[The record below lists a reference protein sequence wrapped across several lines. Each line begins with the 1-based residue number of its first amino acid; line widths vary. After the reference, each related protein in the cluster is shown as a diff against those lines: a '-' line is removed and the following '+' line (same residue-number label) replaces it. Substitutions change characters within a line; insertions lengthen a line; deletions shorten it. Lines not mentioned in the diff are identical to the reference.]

1 MFKAYF
7 REKTNTFAEKLKR
20 SYMKQYIITIIL
32 ALCLG
37 SCGQHSKHWETLT
50 QIETFVEENPDSAL
64 SVLQCIEVDD
74 LSGSEEKAKHAL
86 LLLMA
91 LDKNDVAETDFEILH
106 PAIDYYKNNG
116 TPTEQM
122 LTLFYQGQIHRINSQ
137 YAQALACFGEAIK
150 IDENSKDI
158 QTKARIYDAQGDV
171 YRVLTKWDET
181 IKSKLCAAEY
191 FSKLNNTDSYV
202 SSLLDVFYTY
212 TQNGDS
218 ISAGRYHNKCND
230 YLKDI
235 SSKTRNKYYCYYLN
249 YLIATNKLNVIE
261 NTIQEYL
268 SEVPANNLD
277 YLSLAYAYMA
287 LGDINKVA
295 ESLSK
300 NELPADKENI
310 LRQYAIVAALNAHMQ
325 EGRDMLK
332 SSKEFFI
339 ERDSLIYSL
348 YENDIQYMHQKNSAK
363 LQQEREELKKHTK
376 TIIITSVILVLL
388 IALYLLRK
396 RLQNSRTKNI
406 ILESEKT
413 LYENMY
419 KEVLSE
425 RDSLNDMLT
434 NSSIREETMTIIRKR
449 LEVLNAIVVSH
460 LSDRE
465 SDSKRANEQLQNLI
479 ANREVFIKSTRLTL
493 EENYP
498 HFFAYLHEKGLEEF
512 EIDFCC
518 LYAIGMKGKEV
529 KAYTNLNRHYK
540 DSSEVRQK
548 LGLVE
553 SDTNLSNFLQK
564 LLKNGFE

>member
-1 MFKAYF
+1 
-7 REKTNTFAEKLKR
+7 
-20 SYMKQYIITIIL
+20 MKQYIAIIIL
-32 ALCLG
+32 TLCLV
-37 SCGQHSKHWETLT
+37 SCSHHSKHWETL
-50 QIETFVEENPDSAL
+50 ISVESIMEERPDSAL
-64 SVLQCIEVDD
+64 AVLQSIEIGD
-74 LSGSEEKAKHAL
+74 LSSKEEKGKRAL
-86 LLLMA
+86 LLSIA
-91 LDKNDVAETDFEILH
+91 LDKNEIRQTDFEILD
-106 PAIDYYKNNG
+106 PAIDYYKENG
-116 TPTEQM
+116 SSTEQM
-122 LTLFYQGQIHRINSQ
+122 LTLLYQGQIHRINSQ
-137 YAQALACFGEAIK
+137 YAQALTCFCDAIK
-150 IDENSKDI
+150 ISDAPSNI
-158 QTKARIYDAQGDV
+158 HTIARVYDAQGDV
-171 YRVLTKWDET
+171 YKSLAKWNET
-181 IKSKLCAAEY
+181 IKSKLSAADC
-191 FSKLNNTDSYV
+191 FSKLDNTDYCV
-202 SSLLDVFYTY
+202 SALLDVFYSY
-212 TQNGDS
+212 TQEGDF
-218 ISAGRYHNKCND
+218 INAEK
-230 YLKDI
+230 YLNECYDHIKDI
-235 SSKTRNKYYCYYLN
+235 SSKTLSKYYSYYLN
-249 YLIATNKLNVIE
+249 FLIATNNLTIVE

-268 SEVPANNLD
+268 RNVSGNNLH

-295 ESLSK
+295 EALSK
-300 NELPADKENI
+300 NELPDDKENI

-325 EGRDMLK
+325 EGREMLE
-332 SSKEFFI
+332 SCKEFFI

-376 TIIITSVILVLL
+376 TVIIISSILALL
-388 IALYLLRK
+388 ITLHILKVVRK
-396 RLQNSRTKNI
+396 RLQDSRTKNI
-406 ILESEKT
+406 ILENEKA

-425 RDSLNDMLT
+425 RDTLNGMLA
-434 NSSIREETMTIIRKR
+434 NSSVREETMTIIRKR

-465 SDSKRANEQLQNLI
+465 SDNKRANEQLQNLI

-498 HFFAYLHEKGLEEF
+498 HFFAYLHDKGLEEF

-529 KAYTNLNRHYK
+529 KAYTNQNRHYK

>member
-1 MFKAYF
+1 M
-7 REKTNTFAEKLKR
+7 N
-20 SYMKQYIITIIL
+20 QYIITIIL
-32 ALCLG
+32 ALCLA
-37 SCGQHSKHWETLT
+37 SCSQHSKHWETLT

-64 SVLQCIEVDD
+64 SVLQGIEVDD

-212 TQNGDS
+212 TKKGDS

-295 ESLSK
+295 EALSK

-325 EGRDMLK
+325 EGSDMLK

-465 SDSKRANEQLQNLI
+465 SDNKRANEQLQNLI

-498 HFFAYLHEKGLEEF
+498 HFFAYLHDKGLEEF

-529 KAYTNLNRHYK
+529 KAYTNLSRHYK
-540 DSSEVRQK
+540 DCSEVRQK
-548 LGLVE
+548 LGLAE
-553 SDTNLSNFLQK
+553 SDTNLSIFLQK
-564 LLKNGFE
+564 LLKKG

>member
-1 MFKAYF
+1 M
-7 REKTNTFAEKLKR
+7 
-20 SYMKQYIITIIL
+20 
-32 ALCLG
+32 ALCLV
-37 SCGQHSKHWETLT
+37 SCSHHSKHWETLT
-50 QIETFVEENPDSAL
+50 QIEAFVEENPDSAL

-91 LDKNDVAETDFEILH
+91 LDKNDVAETDFEIFH

-295 ESLSK
+295 EALSK

-310 LRQYAIVAALNAHMQ
+310 LRQYAIVAALNAPMQ

-376 TIIITSVILVLL
+376 TIIITSVILGLL

-465 SDSKRANEQLQNLI
+465 SDNKRANEQLQNLI

-498 HFFAYLHEKGLEEF
+498 HFFAYLHDKGLEEF

>member
-1 MFKAYF
+1 
-7 REKTNTFAEKLKR
+7 
-20 SYMKQYIITIIL
+20 MKQYIIGIIL
-32 ALCLG
+32 TLCLA

-50 QIETFVEENPDSAL
+50 QVEAFMEERPDSAL
-64 SVLQCIEVDD
+64 AILQGIEVGD
-74 LSGSEEKAKHAL
+74 LSGKEEKAKHAL
-86 LLLMA
+86 LLSMA
-91 LDKNDVAETDFEILH
+91 LDKNVIDKTDFEILH

-181 IKSKLCAAEY
+181 INSKLCAAEY

-202 SSLLDVFYTY
+202 SSLLDIFYTY

-295 ESLSK
+295 EALSK

-434 NSSIREETMTIIRKR
+434 DSSIREETMTIIRKR

-465 SDSKRANEQLQNLI
+465 SDNKRANEQLQNLI

-498 HFFAYLHEKGLEEF
+498 HFFAYLHDKGLEEF

-540 DSSEVRQK
+540 DSSGVRQK

>member
-1 MFKAYF
+1 
-7 REKTNTFAEKLKR
+7 
-20 SYMKQYIITIIL
+20 MKQYIIVIIS
-32 ALCLG
+32 ALCLA
-37 SCGQHSKHWETLT
+37 SCSHHSKHWETLT

-64 SVLQCIEVDD
+64 SVLQGIEVDD

-158 QTKARIYDAQGDV
+158 QTKARIYDAQGGV

-295 ESLSK
+295 EALSK

-363 LQQEREELKKHTK
+363 LQQEREKLKKHTK
-376 TIIITSVILVLL
+376 TIIITSVILVLF

-396 RLQNSRTKNI
+396 RLQNSRIKNI

-460 LSDRE
+460 LSDRG
-465 SDSKRANEQLQNLI
+465 SDNKRANEQLQNLI

-498 HFFAYLHEKGLEEF
+498 HFFAYLHDKGLEEF

-529 KAYTNLNRHYK
+529 KAYTNQNRHYK

>member
-1 MFKAYF
+1 
-7 REKTNTFAEKLKR
+7 
-20 SYMKQYIITIIL
+20 MKQYIAFILL
-32 ALCLG
+32 ALCMVA
-37 SCGQHSKHWETLT
+37 CGQHSKHWETLT
-50 QIETFVEENPDSAL
+50 QVESFMEERPDSAL
-64 SVLQCIEVDD
+64 IVLQGIDIEE
-74 LSGSEEKAKHAL
+74 LASKEEKAKHAL
-86 LLLMA
+86 LLSMA
-91 LDKNDVAETDFEILH
+91 LDKNVIDRTDFEILH

-116 TPTEQM
+116 SPTEQM

-137 YAQALACFGEAIK
+137 YAQALVCFCDAIK
-150 IDENSKDI
+150 IGEDSKDI
-158 QTKARIYDAQGDV
+158 HTKARVYDAQGDV
-171 YRVLTKWDET
+171 YKSLTKWVET
-181 IKSKLCAAEY
+181 IKSKLSAADC
-191 FSKLNNTDSYV
+191 FSKLDNTDCYV
-202 SSLLDVFYTY
+202 NVLLDVFYSY
-212 TQNGDS
+212 TQDGDF
-218 ISAGRYHNKCND
+218 INAEK
-230 YLKDI
+230 YLNECDDHIKDI
-235 SSKTRNKYYCYYLN
+235 SSKTLSKYYSYYLN

-261 NTIQEYL
+261 NTIQKYL
-268 SEVPANNLD
+268 SKVPENNLD
-277 YLSLAYAYMA
+277 YISLAYAYMA

-300 NELPADKENI
+300 NELPDDNENI
-310 LRQYAIVAALNAHMQ
+310 LRQYAIVAALNAHIQ
-325 EGRDMLK
+325 EGRDMLE
-332 SSKEFFI
+332 SCQESFI

-348 YENDIQYMHQKNSAK
+348 YENDLQYMQQQKSEK
-363 LQQEREELKKHTK
+363 LQQERDELKKQTK
-376 TIIITSVILVLL
+376 TIIIISSILALL
-388 IALYLLRK
+388 ITLYLLKVVRK
-396 RLQNSRTKNI
+396 RLLDSRTKNI
-406 ILESEKT
+406 ILENEKA

>member
-1 MFKAYF
+1 
-7 REKTNTFAEKLKR
+7 
-20 SYMKQYIITIIL
+20 MKQYIAFILL
-32 ALCLG
+32 ALCMVA
-37 SCGQHSKHWETLT
+37 CGQHSKHWETLT
-50 QIETFVEENPDSAL
+50 QVESFMEERPDSAL
-64 SVLQCIEVDD
+64 IVLQGIDIEE
-74 LSGSEEKAKHAL
+74 LASKEEKAKHAL
-86 LLLMA
+86 LLSVA
-91 LDKNDVAETDFEILH
+91 LDKNVIDRTDFEILH

-116 TPTEQM
+116 SPTEQM

-137 YAQALACFGEAIK
+137 YAQALVCFCDAIK
-150 IDENSKDI
+150 IGEDSKDI
-158 QTKARIYDAQGDV
+158 HTKARVYDAQGDV
-171 YRVLTKWDET
+171 YKSLTKWVET
-181 IKSKLCAAEY
+181 IKSKLSAADC
-191 FSKLNNTDSYV
+191 FSKLDNTDCYV
-202 SSLLDVFYTY
+202 NVLLDIFYSY
-212 TQNGDS
+212 TQDGDF
-218 ISAGRYHNKCND
+218 INAEK
-230 YLKDI
+230 YLNECDDHIKDI
-235 SSKTRNKYYCYYLN
+235 SSKTLSKYYSYYLN

-268 SEVPANNLD
+268 SKVPENNLD
-277 YLSLAYAYMA
+277 YISLAYAYMA

-300 NELPADKENI
+300 NELPDDNENI
-310 LRQYAIVAALNAHMQ
+310 LRQYAIVAALNAHIQ
-325 EGRDMLK
+325 EGRDMLE
-332 SSKEFFI
+332 SCQESFI

-348 YENDIQYMHQKNSAK
+348 YENDLQYMQQQKSEK
-363 LQQEREELKKHTK
+363 LQQERDELKKQTK
-376 TIIITSVILVLL
+376 TIIIISSILALL
-388 IALYLLRK
+388 ITLYLLKVVRK
-396 RLQNSRTKNI
+396 RLLDSRTKNI

>member
-1 MFKAYF
+1 M
-7 REKTNTFAEKLKR
+7 N
-20 SYMKQYIITIIL
+20 QYIITIIL
-32 ALCLG
+32 ALCLA
-37 SCGQHSKHWETLT
+37 SCSQHSKHWETLT

-64 SVLQCIEVDD
+64 SVLQGIEVDD

-295 ESLSK
+295 EALSK

-465 SDSKRANEQLQNLI
+465 SDNKRANEQLQNLI

-498 HFFAYLHEKGLEEF
+498 HFFAYLHDKGLEEF

-540 DSSEVRQK
+540 DSSGVRQK

>member
-1 MFKAYF
+1 
-7 REKTNTFAEKLKR
+7 
-20 SYMKQYIITIIL
+20 MKQYIIVIIS
-32 ALCLG
+32 ALCLA
-37 SCGQHSKHWETLT
+37 SCSHHSKHWETLT

-64 SVLQCIEVDD
+64 SVLQGIEVDD

-295 ESLSK
+295 EALSK

-465 SDSKRANEQLQNLI
+465 SDNKRANEQLQNLI

-498 HFFAYLHEKGLEEF
+498 HFFAYLHDKGLEEF

-540 DSSEVRQK
+540 DSSGVRQK

>member
-1 MFKAYF
+1 M
-7 REKTNTFAEKLKR
+7 N
-20 SYMKQYIITIIL
+20 QYIITIIL
-32 ALCLG
+32 ALCLA
-37 SCGQHSKHWETLT
+37 SCSQHSKHWETLT

-64 SVLQCIEVDD
+64 SVLQGIEVDD

-295 ESLSK
+295 EALSK

-465 SDSKRANEQLQNLI
+465 SDNKRANEQLQNLI

-498 HFFAYLHEKGLEEF
+498 HFFAYLHDKGLEEF

>member
-1 MFKAYF
+1 
-7 REKTNTFAEKLKR
+7 
-20 SYMKQYIITIIL
+20 MKQYIIVIIL
-32 ALCLG
+32 ALCLV
-37 SCGQHSKHWETLT
+37 SCSHHSKHWETLV
-50 QIETFVEENPDSAL
+50 QVESYIEEIPDSAL
-64 SVLQCIEVDD
+64 SVLRGIEVDD

-212 TQNGDS
+212 TKNGDS

-295 ESLSK
+295 EALSK

-325 EGRDMLK
+325 EERDMLK

-425 RDSLNDMLT
+425 RESLNDMLT

-465 SDSKRANEQLQNLI
+465 SDNKRANEQLQNLI

-498 HFFAYLHEKGLEEF
+498 HFFAYLHDKGLEEF

>member
-1 MFKAYF
+1 M
-7 REKTNTFAEKLKR
+7 N
-20 SYMKQYIITIIL
+20 QYIITIIL
-32 ALCLG
+32 ALCLA
-37 SCGQHSKHWETLT
+37 SCSHHSKHWETLT

-64 SVLQCIEVDD
+64 SVLQSIEVDD

-295 ESLSK
+295 EALSK

-465 SDSKRANEQLQNLI
+465 SDNKRANEQLQNLI

-498 HFFAYLHEKGLEEF
+498 HFFAYLHDKGLEEF

>member
-1 MFKAYF
+1 
-7 REKTNTFAEKLKR
+7 
-20 SYMKQYIITIIL
+20 MKQYIIVIIS
-32 ALCLG
+32 ALCLA
-37 SCGQHSKHWETLT
+37 SCSHHSKHWETLT
-50 QIETFVEENPDSAL
+50 QIEAFVEENPDSAL

-295 ESLSK
+295 EALSK

-332 SSKEFFI
+332 SSKDFFI

-388 IALYLLRK
+388 NALYLLRK

-465 SDSKRANEQLQNLI
+465 SDNKRANEQLQNLI

-498 HFFAYLHEKGLEEF
+498 HFFAYLHDKGLEEF

>member
-1 MFKAYF
+1 
-7 REKTNTFAEKLKR
+7 
-20 SYMKQYIITIIL
+20 MKQYIIVIIS
-32 ALCLG
+32 ALCLA
-37 SCGQHSKHWETLT
+37 SCSHHSKHWETLT

-64 SVLQCIEVDD
+64 SVLQGIEVDD

-287 LGDINKVA
+287 LGDINMVA
-295 ESLSK
+295 EALSK

-348 YENDIQYMHQKNSAK
+348 YENDIQYMYQKNSAK

-465 SDSKRANEQLQNLI
+465 SDNKRANEQLQNLI

-498 HFFAYLHEKGLEEF
+498 HFFAYLHDKGLEEF

-540 DSSEVRQK
+540 DSSGVRQK

>member
-1 MFKAYF
+1 
-7 REKTNTFAEKLKR
+7 
-20 SYMKQYIITIIL
+20 MKQYIITIIF
-32 ALCLG
+32 ALCLA
-37 SCGQHSKHWETLT
+37 SCSQHSKHWETLT
-50 QIETFVEENPDSAL
+50 QVEAFMEERPDSAL
-64 SVLQCIEVDD
+64 SVLQGIEVDD

-158 QTKARIYDAQGDV
+158 QTKARIYDAQGGV

-295 ESLSK
+295 EALSK

-363 LQQEREELKKHTK
+363 LQQEREKLKKHTK
-376 TIIITSVILVLL
+376 TIIITSVILVLF

-396 RLQNSRTKNI
+396 RLQNSRIKNI

-465 SDSKRANEQLQNLI
+465 SDNKRANEQLQNLI

-498 HFFAYLHEKGLEEF
+498 HFFAYLHDKGLEEF

-529 KAYTNLNRHYK
+529 KAYTNQNRHYK

>member
-1 MFKAYF
+1 
-7 REKTNTFAEKLKR
+7 
-20 SYMKQYIITIIL
+20 MKQYIKTIIL
-32 ALCLG
+32 ALCLA
-37 SCGQHSKHWETLT
+37 SCSQHSKHWETLT
-50 QIETFVEENPDSAL
+50 QVESYIEERPDSAL
-64 SVLQCIEVDD
+64 VVLQDINN
-74 LSGSEEKAKHAL
+74 EELTNDEEQAKHAL
-86 LLLMA
+86 LLSMA
-91 LDKNDVAETDFEILH
+91 LDKNYIDKTGFEVLQ

-116 TPTEQM
+116 TTTEQM

-158 QTKARIYDAQGDV
+158 QTIARIYDAQGDV

-218 ISAGRYHNKCND
+218 NSAGRYHNKCND
-230 YLKDI
+230 YLKNI
-235 SSKTRNKYYCYYLN
+235 SSKTLNKYYCYYLN
-249 YLIATNKLNVIE
+249 YLIATNKLNVIG

-268 SEVPANNLD
+268 SKVPANNLD

-295 ESLSK
+295 ETLSK

-325 EGRDMLK
+325 EGRDMLE
-332 SSKEFFI
+332 SCKESFI

-348 YENDIQYMHQKNSAK
+348 YENDIQYMYQKNSAK
-363 LQQEREELKKHTK
+363 LQQKREELKKYTK
-376 TIIITSVILVLL
+376 TIIIISSILALL
-388 IALYLLRK
+388 ITLYILKAVKK
-396 RLQNSRTKNI
+396 RLQDSRAKNI
-406 ILESEKT
+406 ILEREKT

-434 NSSIREETMTIIRKR
+434 NSSVREETMTIIRKR

-465 SDSKRANEQLQNLI
+465 SDNKRANEQLQNLI

-529 KAYTNLNRHYK
+529 KAYTNLSRHYK

-548 LGLVE
+548 LGLAE
-553 SDTNLSNFLQK
+553 SDTNLSIFLQK
-564 LLKNGFE
+564 LLKKG

>member
-1 MFKAYF
+1 
-7 REKTNTFAEKLKR
+7 
-20 SYMKQYIITIIL
+20 MKQYIITIIL

-50 QIETFVEENPDSAL
+50 QIESFMEERPDSAL
-64 SVLQCIEVDD
+64 AILQGIEVDD

-212 TQNGDS
+212 TKKGDS
-218 ISAGRYHNKCND
+218 ITAGRYHNKCND

-295 ESLSK
+295 EALSK

-465 SDSKRANEQLQNLI
+465 SDNKRANEQLQNLI

-498 HFFAYLHEKGLEEF
+498 HFFAYLHDKGLEEF

>member
-1 MFKAYF
+1 
-7 REKTNTFAEKLKR
+7 
-20 SYMKQYIITIIL
+20 MKQYIIVIIL
-32 ALCLG
+32 ALCLV
-37 SCGQHSKHWETLT
+37 SCSHHSKHWETLT
-50 QIETFVEENPDSAL
+50 QIEAFVEENPDSAL

-91 LDKNDVAETDFEILH
+91 LDKNDVAETDFEIFH

-295 ESLSK
+295 EALSK

-310 LRQYAIVAALNAHMQ
+310 LRQYAIVAALNAHIQ

-376 TIIITSVILVLL
+376 TIIITSVILGLL

-465 SDSKRANEQLQNLI
+465 SDNKRANEQLQNLI

-498 HFFAYLHEKGLEEF
+498 HFFAYLHDKGLEEF

>member
-1 MFKAYF
+1 
-7 REKTNTFAEKLKR
+7 
-20 SYMKQYIITIIL
+20 MKQYIAIIIL
-32 ALCLG
+32 TLCLV
-37 SCGQHSKHWETLT
+37 SCSHHSKHWETL
-50 QIETFVEENPDSAL
+50 ISVESIMEERPDSAL
-64 SVLQCIEVDD
+64 AVLQSIEIGD
-74 LSGSEEKAKHAL
+74 LSSKEEKGKRAL
-86 LLLMA
+86 LLSIA
-91 LDKNDVAETDFEILH
+91 LDKNEIRQTDFEILD
-106 PAIDYYKNNG
+106 PAIDYYKENG
-116 TPTEQM
+116 SSAEQM

-137 YAQALACFGEAIK
+137 YAQALTCFCDAIK
-150 IDENSKDI
+150 ISDAPSNI
-158 QTKARIYDAQGDV
+158 HTIARVYDAQGDV

-295 ESLSK
+295 EALSK

-465 SDSKRANEQLQNLI
+465 SDNKRANEQLQNLI

-498 HFFAYLHEKGLEEF
+498 HFFAYLHDKGLEEF

-529 KAYTNLNRHYK
+529 KAYTNLSRHYK
-540 DSSEVRQK
+540 DCSEVRQK
-548 LGLVE
+548 LGLAE
-553 SDTNLSNFLQK
+553 SDTNLSIFLQK
-564 LLKNGFE
+564 LLKKG

>member
-1 MFKAYF
+1 
-7 REKTNTFAEKLKR
+7 
-20 SYMKQYIITIIL
+20 MKQYIITIIF
-32 ALCLG
+32 ALCLV
-37 SCGQHSKHWETLT
+37 SCSHHSKHWETLT

-64 SVLQCIEVDD
+64 SVLQGIEVDD

-150 IDENSKDI
+150 IEENSKDI

-268 SEVPANNLD
+268 SEIPANNLD

-295 ESLSK
+295 EALSK

-363 LQQEREELKKHTK
+363 LQQEREKLKKHTK

-396 RLQNSRTKNI
+396 RLQNSRIKNI

-465 SDSKRANEQLQNLI
+465 SDNKRANEQLQNLI

-498 HFFAYLHEKGLEEF
+498 HFFAYLHDKGLEEF

>member
-1 MFKAYF
+1 
-7 REKTNTFAEKLKR
+7 
-20 SYMKQYIITIIL
+20 MKQYIIVISV
-32 ALCLG
+32 ALCLV
-37 SCGQHSKHWETLT
+37 SCSHHSKHWETLT
-50 QIETFVEENPDSAL
+50 QIEAFVEENPDSAL

-295 ESLSK
+295 EALSK

-465 SDSKRANEQLQNLI
+465 SDNKRANEQLQNLI

-498 HFFAYLHEKGLEEF
+498 HFFAYLHDKGLEEF

>member
-1 MFKAYF
+1 
-7 REKTNTFAEKLKR
+7 
-20 SYMKQYIITIIL
+20 MKQYIITIIL
-32 ALCLG
+32 ALCLA
-37 SCGQHSKHWETLT
+37 SCSQHSKHWETLT
-50 QIETFVEENPDSAL
+50 QVESYIEERPDSAL
-64 SVLQCIEVDD
+64 SVLQGIEVDD

-295 ESLSK
+295 EALSK

-465 SDSKRANEQLQNLI
+465 SDNKRANEQLQNLI

-498 HFFAYLHEKGLEEF
+498 HFFAYLHDKGLEEF

>member
-1 MFKAYF
+1 
-7 REKTNTFAEKLKR
+7 
-20 SYMKQYIITIIL
+20 MKQYIIVIIS
-32 ALCLG
+32 ALCLA
-37 SCGQHSKHWETLT
+37 SCSHHSKHWETLT

-64 SVLQCIEVDD
+64 SVLQGIEVDD

-122 LTLFYQGQIHRINSQ
+122 LTLFYQGQIHHINSQ

-158 QTKARIYDAQGDV
+158 QTKARIYDAQGGV

-295 ESLSK
+295 EALSK

-363 LQQEREELKKHTK
+363 LQQEREKLKKHTK

-396 RLQNSRTKNI
+396 RLQNSRIKNI

-465 SDSKRANEQLQNLI
+465 SDNKRANEQLQNLI

-498 HFFAYLHEKGLEEF
+498 HFFAYLHDKGLEEF

-529 KAYTNLNRHYK
+529 KAYTNQNRHYK

>member
-1 MFKAYF
+1 
-7 REKTNTFAEKLKR
+7 
-20 SYMKQYIITIIL
+20 MKQYIIGIIL
-32 ALCLG
+32 TLCLV

-50 QIETFVEENPDSAL
+50 QVEAFMEERPDSAL
-64 SVLQCIEVDD
+64 AILQGIEVGD
-74 LSGSEEKAKHAL
+74 LSGKEEKAKHAL
-86 LLLMA
+86 LLSMA
-91 LDKNDVAETDFEILH
+91 LDKNVIDKTDFEVLH

-212 TQNGDS
+212 TKKGDS

-295 ESLSK
+295 EALSK

-465 SDSKRANEQLQNLI
+465 SDNKRANEQLQNLI

-498 HFFAYLHEKGLEEF
+498 HFFAYLHDKGLEEF

>member
-1 MFKAYF
+1 
-7 REKTNTFAEKLKR
+7 
-20 SYMKQYIITIIL
+20 MKQNIIVIIL
-32 ALCLG
+32 VLCLA
-37 SCGQHSKHWETLT
+37 SCSHHSKHREILT
-50 QIETFVEENPDSAL
+50 QVETFVEENPDSAL
-64 SVLQCIEVDD
+64 LVLQSIATDD
-74 LSGSEEKAKHAL
+74 LFGKEEKAKHAL
-86 LLLMA
+86 LLYMA

-116 TPTEQM
+116 SPTEQM

-137 YAQALACFGEAIK
+137 YAQALTCFCEAMKIGE
-150 IDENSKDI
+150 DSKHI
-158 QTKARIYDAQGDV
+158 HIMARVLDAQGDV

-181 IKSKLCAAEY
+181 IKSKLCAADY

-212 TQNGDS
+212 TQKGDS

-235 SSKTRNKYYCYYLN
+235 SSKTLNKYYCYYLN
-249 YLIATNKLNVIE
+249 YLIATNKLNVIG

-268 SEVPANNLD
+268 SKVPANNLD

-295 ESLSK
+295 ETLSK

-310 LRQYAIVAALNAHMQ
+310 LRQYAIVAALNTHMQ
-325 EGRDMLK
+325 EGRDMLE
-332 SSKEFFI
+332 SCKESFI

-348 YENDIQYMHQKNSAK
+348 YENDIQYMYQKNSAK
-363 LQQEREELKKHTK
+363 LQQEREELKKYTK
-376 TIIITSVILVLL
+376 TIIIISSILALL
-388 IALYLLRK
+388 ITLYILKAVKK
-396 RLQNSRTKNI
+396 RLQDSRAKNI
-406 ILESEKT
+406 ILEREKT

-434 NSSIREETMTIIRKR
+434 NSSVREETMTIIRKR

-465 SDSKRANEQLQNLI
+465 SDNKRANEQLQNLI

-498 HFFAYLHEKGLEEF
+498 HFFAYLHEKGLEES

-529 KAYTNLNRHYK
+529 KAYTNLSRHYK

-553 SDTNLSNFLQK
+553 SDTNLSNYLQK
-564 LLKNGFE
+564 LLKNDTE

>member
-1 MFKAYF
+1 M
-7 REKTNTFAEKLKR
+7 N
-20 SYMKQYIITIIL
+20 QYIITIIL
-32 ALCLG
+32 ALCLA
-37 SCGQHSKHWETLT
+37 SCSQHSKHWETLT

-64 SVLQCIEVDD
+64 SVLQGIEVDD

-212 TQNGDS
+212 TKKGDS
-218 ISAGRYHNKCND
+218 ITAGRYHNKCND

-295 ESLSK
+295 EALSK

-465 SDSKRANEQLQNLI
+465 SDNKRANEQLQNLI

-498 HFFAYLHEKGLEEF
+498 HFFAYLHDKGLEEF

>member
-1 MFKAYF
+1 
-7 REKTNTFAEKLKR
+7 
-20 SYMKQYIITIIL
+20 MKQYIAFILL
-32 ALCLG
+32 ALCMVA
-37 SCGQHSKHWETLT
+37 CGQHSKHWETLT
-50 QIETFVEENPDSAL
+50 QVESFIEERPDSAL
-64 SVLQCIEVDD
+64 AVLQRIATEE
-74 LSGSEEKAKHAL
+74 LSSKEEKAKHAL
-86 LLLMA
+86 LSSIA
-91 LDKNDVAETDFEILH
+91 LYNNFIEKTDFDVLQ

-295 ESLSK
+295 EALSK

-363 LQQEREELKKHTK
+363 LQQEREELKKLTK

-465 SDSKRANEQLQNLI
+465 SDNKRANEQLQNLI

-498 HFFAYLHEKGLEEF
+498 HFFAYLRDKGLEEF

-518 LYAIGMKGKEV
+518 LYAIGMKGKEI

>member
-1 MFKAYF
+1 
-7 REKTNTFAEKLKR
+7 
-20 SYMKQYIITIIL
+20 MKQYIIVIIS
-32 ALCLG
+32 ALCLA
-37 SCGQHSKHWETLT
+37 SCSHHSKHWETLT

-295 ESLSK
+295 EALSK

-465 SDSKRANEQLQNLI
+465 SDNKRANEQLQNLI

-498 HFFAYLHEKGLEEF
+498 HFFAYLHDKGLEEF

>member
-1 MFKAYF
+1 
-7 REKTNTFAEKLKR
+7 
-20 SYMKQYIITIIL
+20 MKQYIIVIIL
-32 ALCLG
+32 VLCLA
-37 SCGQHSKHWETLT
+37 SCSHHSKHREILT
-50 QIETFVEENPDSAL
+50 QVETFVEENPDSAL
-64 SVLQCIEVDD
+64 LVLQSIATDD
-74 LSGSEEKAKHAL
+74 LFGKEEKAKHAL
-86 LLLMA
+86 LLSMA
-91 LDKNDVAETDFEILH
+91 LDKNNVAETDFEILH
-106 PAIDYYKNNG
+106 PAIAYYKNNG
-116 TPTEQM
+116 SPTEQM

-137 YAQALACFGEAIK
+137 YAQALTCFCEAMKIGE
-150 IDENSKDI
+150 DSKHI
-158 QTKARIYDAQGDV
+158 HIMARVLDAQGDV

-181 IKSKLCAAEY
+181 IKSKLCAADY

-212 TQNGDS
+212 TQKGDS
-218 ISAGRYHNKCND
+218 ISAGRYHDKCND

-235 SSKTRNKYYCYYLN
+235 SSKTLNKYYCYYLN
-249 YLIATNKLNVIE
+249 YLIATNKLNVIG

-268 SEVPANNLD
+268 SKVPANNLD

-295 ESLSK
+295 ETLSK

-325 EGRDMLK
+325 EGRDMLE
-332 SSKEFFI
+332 SCKESFI

-348 YENDIQYMHQKNSAK
+348 YENDIQYMYQKNSAK
-363 LQQEREELKKHTK
+363 LQQKREELKKYTK
-376 TIIITSVILVLL
+376 TIIIISSILALL
-388 IALYLLRK
+388 ITLYILKAVKK
-396 RLQNSRTKNI
+396 RLQDSRAKNI
-406 ILESEKT
+406 ILEREKT

-434 NSSIREETMTIIRKR
+434 NSSVREETMTIIRKR

-465 SDSKRANEQLQNLI
+465 SDNKRANEQLQNLI

-529 KAYTNLNRHYK
+529 KAYTNLSRHYK

-553 SDTNLSNFLQK
+553 SDTNLSNYLQK
-564 LLKNGFE
+564 LLKNDTE

>member
-1 MFKAYF
+1 M
-7 REKTNTFAEKLKR
+7 
-20 SYMKQYIITIIL
+20 
-32 ALCLG
+32 
-37 SCGQHSKHWETLT
+37 
-50 QIETFVEENPDSAL
+50 EENPDSAL
-64 SVLQCIEVDD
+64 SVLQGIEVDD

-212 TQNGDS
+212 TKKGDS

-295 ESLSK
+295 EALSK

-325 EGRDMLK
+325 EGSDMLK

-465 SDSKRANEQLQNLI
+465 SDNKRANEQLQNLI

-498 HFFAYLHEKGLEEF
+498 HFFAYLHDKGLEEF

>member
-1 MFKAYF
+1 
-7 REKTNTFAEKLKR
+7 
-20 SYMKQYIITIIL
+20 MKQYIIVIIS
-32 ALCLG
+32 ALCLA
-37 SCGQHSKHWETLT
+37 SCSHHSKHWETLT
-50 QIETFVEENPDSAL
+50 QIEAFVEENPDSAL

-150 IDENSKDI
+150 IEENSKDI

-181 IKSKLCAAEY
+181 IKSKLCAAEN

-268 SEVPANNLD
+268 SEIPANNLD

-295 ESLSK
+295 EALSK

-465 SDSKRANEQLQNLI
+465 SDNKRANEQLQNLI

-498 HFFAYLHEKGLEEF
+498 HFFAYLHDKGLEEF

>member
-1 MFKAYF
+1 
-7 REKTNTFAEKLKR
+7 
-20 SYMKQYIITIIL
+20 MKQYIIVIIS
-32 ALCLG
+32 ALCLA
-37 SCGQHSKHWETLT
+37 SCSHHSKHWETLT

-64 SVLQCIEVDD
+64 SVLQGIEVDD

-158 QTKARIYDAQGDV
+158 QTKARIYDAQGGV

-218 ISAGRYHNKCND
+218 ISAGIYHNKCND

-295 ESLSK
+295 EALSK

-348 YENDIQYMHQKNSAK
+348 YENDIQYMYQKNSAK

-465 SDSKRANEQLQNLI
+465 SDNKRANEQLQNLI

-498 HFFAYLHEKGLEEF
+498 HFFAYLHDKGLEEF